1 MGTADLQANG
11 PFELEPDRVYQ
22 FHAVWELD
30 AADDEVGEADY
41 YVVTEHMTEAEISAA
56 ESVDGIYSTVITLSN
71 GQELLVDEHDSPVSL
86 TLLGVYDN

>member
-1 MGTADLQANG
+1 
-11 PFELEPDRVYQ
+11 
-22 FHAVWELD
+22 
-30 AADDEVGEADY
+30 
-41 YVVTEHMTEAEISAA
+41 MTEAEISAA